1 MELVKANLHMER
13 NKCQMNSQLTLEED
27 RTISDRNP
35 DAAAILLERTR
46 MITEEIRPGKDV
58 VLVRGKLVYEL
69 LIRSDGE
76 EGMYRLQGEIPF
88 EEKIRAEGIDS
99 LDQVEVVAQLE
110 DFRAGLIN
118 SRKIS
123 IRALVWFSVSARQ
136 LYDEEIPIGLSDA
149 DGLEVKKELLGQSVL
164 AVEGKDILR
173 IREELELPAN
183 LPAVQEV
190 LWKSMELGKWELH
203 PLEDSIGI
211 QGEVHLFFLYE
222 GEGEGRPVKQFTA
235 TIPFSGNIECPGSR
249 SGMTA
254 DIQPLVGSQNLAV
267 KEDYDGEAR
276 LLEAEMVLDLPIRL
290 LENREWEMIT
300 DLYATTREILPEYV
314 SGYRNL
320 IREKQQGRIKLSR
333 IFSTAAVSAKVLQ
346 VCHVEGHLL
355 PLETEGNEKG
365 LSIEGVVAVSA
376 LCLTENEE
384 KPYEVIRGEIPYSHL
399 VENGLLTEHSFWKVI
414 PILESLKGTLLDGET
429 IEIKAVIGLD
439 ILLGERWEQPVLDR
453 IQTEPLSPEK
463 INGLPGIVVY
473 FADKEESLWEVG
485 KKYMVS
491 TDSIR
496 SLNQLTSDTL
506 QKGQKILLVKE
517 AT

>member
-13 NKCQMNSQLTLEED
+13 SKCRINSQLTLEED
-27 RTISDRNP
+27 KTISDRNP
-35 DAAAILLERTR
+35 DAEAILLEHTE

-58 VLVRGKLVYEL
+58 VLVRGKLAYEL
-69 LIRSDGE
+69 LIRSDE
-76 EGMYRLQGEIPF
+76 ERGMYRLQGEIPF
-88 EEKIRAEGIDS
+88 EEKIRAEGVDS
-99 LDQVEVVAQLE
+99 PDQAEVSIQLE
-110 DFRAGLIN
+110 DFRTGLIN

-123 IRALVWFSVSARQ
+123 IRALVCFNVSARQ
-136 LYDEEIPIGLSDA
+136 LYDEEIPIGLSDSQ
-149 DGLEVKKELLGQSVL
+149 GLEVKREMVEQSVL

-190 LWKSMELGKWELH
+190 LWKSLELGKWELH

-222 GEGEGRPVKQFTA
+222 GEGEGRPVKQFSS
-235 TIPFSGNIECPGSR
+235 TIPFSGNVECAGSR
-249 SGMTA
+249 SGMLA
-254 DIQPLVGSQNLAV
+254 DIQPVVGSRNLAV

-276 LLEAEMVLDLPIRL
+276 MLELEMVLDLPIRL

-300 DLYATTREILPEYV
+300 DIYATSKEVLPEYLL
-314 SGYRNL
+314 GYRRI
-320 IREKQQGRIKLSR
+320 IRDKQQGRIKLSR
-333 IFSTAAVSAKVLQ
+333 IFSAAALPAKILQ
-346 VCHVEGHLL
+346 VCHVEGCLL
-355 PLETEGNEKG
+355 PQETEMSEAG
-365 LSIEGVVAVSA
+365 LSIEGVAAVSI

-399 VENGLLTEHSFWKVI
+399 AESSVLTERSFWKVI
-414 PILESLKGTLLDGET
+414 PILENLKGTLLDGET
-429 IEIKAVIGLD
+429 IEIKAVVSLE
-439 ILLGERWEQPVLDR
+439 ILLGENWEQPTLNRV
-453 IQTEPLSPEK
+453 QTGPLSPEK

-473 FADKEESLWEVG
+473 FADQEESLWDVG
-485 KKYMVS
+485 KRYMVS

-496 SLNQLTSDTL
+496 SLNQLTSDSL